1 MTIYINSPTFDL
13 IEKDAKTAFIDK
25 LSAIGGTLGLFT
37 GFSLISGIEVSIST
51 LNTNLSHNNFF
62 QLLYFIVNMVL
73 SLIKDPKKR
82 RKTQS

>member
-37 GFSLISGIEVSIST
+37 GFSLISGIEVSS
-51 LNTNLSHNNFF
+51 FYKF
-62 QLLYFIVNMVL
+62 
-73 SLIKDPKKR
+73 SL
-82 RKTQS
+82 